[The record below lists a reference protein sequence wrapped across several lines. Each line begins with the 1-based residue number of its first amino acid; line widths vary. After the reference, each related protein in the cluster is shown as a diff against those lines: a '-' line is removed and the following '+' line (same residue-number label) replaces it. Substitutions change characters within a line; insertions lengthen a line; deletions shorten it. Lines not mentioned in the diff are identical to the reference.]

1 MSENQD
7 TEVTLGTGKLLGFF
21 FGMVIIC
28 GIFFSLGYLVGK
40 GSSQAGAPVMT
51 DSAVNS
57 NISSTGGAKPAAG
70 HSASTD
76 ATAKSCA
83 EGDTTCTPGSTGSE
97 SAAITATPAAADNS
111 TKDSASDAARGEESA
126 ARSTDKP
133 AASAKNVAPELNSA
147 PQSLTGIMVQ
157 VAAVTKQ
164 EDADALVKALRKKEY
179 PVFVVAQADN
189 KLFHVQVGPFA
200 QQKDAEAMRAKL
212 AGDGYNAILKK

>member
-7 TEVTLGTGKLLGFF
+7 TELTLSTGKLLGFF

-57 NISSTGGAKPAAG
+57 NISTTGGAKPAAG
-70 HSASTD
+70 HTASTD
-76 ATAKSCA
+76 AAAKPCA
-83 EGDTTCTPGSTGSE
+83 DGDTSCTPAAGGET
-97 SAAITATPAAADNS
+97 AAISTAPASGDAATKDAGIDTKTNPAAAD
-111 TKDSASDAARGEESA
+111 TA
-126 ARSTDKP
+126 KP
-133 AASAKNVAPELNSA
+133 TTAAKNVAPELSSS

-179 PVFVVAQADN
+179 PVFVVTQADN
-189 KLFHVQVGPFA
+189 KLFHIQVGPFA

-212 AGDGYNAILKK
+212 AEDGYNAILKK

>member
-7 TEVTLGTGKLLGFF
+7 TELTLSTGKLLGFF
-21 FGMVIIC
+21 FGMVIVC

-51 DSAVNS
+51 DSAANS

-70 HSASTD
+70 HMPSTD
-76 ATAKSCA
+76 AAAKSCA
-83 EGDTTCTPGSTGSE
+83 EGDTSCTPATTGGE
-97 SAAITATPAAADNS
+97 SAAITATPAAPSDNAS
-111 TKDSASDAARGEESA
+111 KDSATDAAKPDDKKSA
-126 ARSTDKP
+126 ASKT
-133 AASAKNVAPELNSA
+133 VAPELNSA
-147 PQSLTGIMVQ
+147 PQSLTGFMVQ

-179 PVFVVAQADN
+179 PVFVVTQADN

-200 QQKDAEAMRAKL
+200 QQKDAEAMRTKL